1 MLALVVSLLHA
12 PRPDVAGRTM
22 RPGQKQTP
30 TGCISIDTTE
40 SEVINDAWCV
50 ENCAESPTADVCVGT
65 CQCPLTAINNE
76 VDHAT
81 DDEMQK
87 SEGGEAACKSKSET
101 ITADWCNSVCA
112 ETPDT
117 EACEP
122 VCDCPCMD
130 NACKQRMKKDPPP
143 PKPRIFG
150 GWTNCAESGMFFSKR
165 NVKLESRSQK
175 QSSGDCGKDEGDILT
190 IIDPSYIPVMGI
202 DPPDPMLRAG
212 NREPSYNHMWG
223 GNAVLPGRFGG
234 SGVAPILGEGSD
246 YQYYWITFGGEDT
259 DSADWADSAEQDI
272 IDAGANGAAFDIE
285 GGVTAE
291 GMMDWIK
298 TMRKKHPDWT
308 YVHVPKSG
316 INTFSDGTYA
326 HDYVGYDPEGGSP
339 DFVAPMM
346 YYSNYNSYPKMDI
359 SNPSSAGASEALA
372 ALKDLREAGWPA
384 SRTILTYQSFDAARA
399 RTTGLTTL
407 LPLLGKLLSSDFEY
421 DVINWGEKITLKGP
435 YAGVLGWPAQ
445 CGYSDR
451 RCWPEAD
458 QSNMVEVLKGARE
471 VGVNRKEL
479 PDPQDDWMLSEL
491 RAPSNASALAER
503 AERIERKHLAASKQ
517 HAKDEKAKDEK
528 AKSVGGGKQHGNS
541 GGGGGGKQHGKP

>member
-1 MLALVVSLLHA
+1 M
-12 PRPDVAGRTM
+12 
-22 RPGQKQTP
+22 
-30 TGCISIDTTE
+30 GCISIAVDSDVVDE
-40 SEVINDAWCV
+40 AWCGD
-50 ENCAESPTADVCVGT
+50 NCANNPDADVCVGN
-65 CQCPLTAINNE
+65 CQCPLTSITDA

-81 DDEMQK
+81 DAEMQK
-87 SEGGEAACKSKSET
+87 NGDGGAAECKSKSET

-150 GWTNCAESGMFFSKR
+150 GWTNCAERGMFFSKN
-165 NVKLESRSQK
+165 NVKLEALEQK
-175 QSSGDCGKDEGDILT
+175 QQGSGECGKDEGDILT
-190 IIDPSYIPVMGI
+190 IIDPAYVPEMGV

-212 NREPSYNHMWG
+212 QREPSYNHMWG
-223 GNAVLPGRFGG
+223 GNAILPGRFGG

-246 YQYYWITFGGEDT
+246 YKYYWITFGGEDT
-259 DSADWADSAEQDI
+259 DSANWADTAEQDI

-291 GMMDWIK
+291 DMMKWIK

-372 ALKDLREAGWPA
+372 ALKDLKEAGWPA

-407 LPLLGKLLSSDFEY
+407 LPLLGKLLSADFEY
-421 DVINWGEKITLKGP
+421 EVINWGEKITLKGP

-458 QSNMVEVLKGARE
+458 MSNMVEVLKGARE
-471 VGVNRKEL
+471 AGVNRKEL
-479 PDPQDDWMLSEL
+479 PDPNDDSMLRSL
-491 RAPSNASALAER
+491 HTPSNGSAAAGR
-503 AERIERKHLAASKQ
+503 ATQGKMATSQQHRKS
-517 HAKDEKAKDEK
+517 
-528 AKSVGGGKQHGNS
+528 SGSGSGS
-541 GGGGGGKQHGKP
+541 GGGGGVGSGSGSGKQHGASGGGGDKGKQHP

>member
-1 MLALVVSLLHA
+1 MLALLSTLAA
-12 PRPDVAGRTM
+12 PRPDAAGRA
-22 RPGQKQTP
+22 GQLQTP
-30 TGCISIDTTE
+30 TGCISLATD
-40 SEVINDAWCV
+40 SEVVDDAWCAD
-50 ENCAESPTADVCVGT
+50 NCAENPTADVCVGN
-65 CQCPLTAINNE
+65 CQCPLLAITGA

-87 SEGGEAACKSKSET
+87 SEGGEASCTSKSET
-101 ITADWCNSVCA
+101 ISADWCNSVCS

-122 VCDCPCMD
+122 VCDCPCMN
-130 NACKQRMKKDPPP
+130 NACKQRSKKDPAP

-150 GWTNCAESGMFFSKR
+150 GWTNCAESGMFFSKNNMKMER
-165 NVKLESRSQK
+165 NVKQSTTLAQK
-175 QSSGDCGKDEGDILT
+175 QQGSGSCGKDESDILT
-190 IIDPSYIPVMGI
+190 IIDPSYVPVMGI
-202 DPPDPMLRAG
+202 DPPDPDLRAG

-234 SGVAPILGEGSD
+234 AGVAPILGEGSD

-272 IDAGANGAAFDIE
+272 LDAGANGAAFDIE

-291 GMMDWIK
+291 GMMAWIK
-298 TMRKKHPDWT
+298 SMRKKHPDWT

-407 LPLLGKLLSSDFEY
+407 LPLLGKLLSTDFEF

-471 VGVNRKEL
+471 VGVNRHEL
-479 PDPQDDWMLSEL
+479 PDPQDEWMLHEL
-491 RAPSNASALAER
+491 RSPSNATIARER
-503 AERIERKHLAASKQ
+503 MQR
-517 HAKDEKAKDEK
+517 
-528 AKSVGGGKQHGNS
+528 KQHGKS
-541 GGGGGGKQHGKP
+541 GGGGGGRNPNAGGSKQHGKP

>member
-1 MLALVVSLLHA
+1 MLTLLALGA
-12 PRPDVAGRTM
+12 PRPDAAAHAG
-22 RPGQKQTP
+22 QLQTP
-30 TGCISIDTTE
+30 TTGCISLATD
-40 SEVINDAWCV
+40 SEVVDDAWCA
-50 ENCAESPTADVCVGT
+50 ENCAENPTADVCVGN
-65 CQCPLTAINNE
+65 CQCPLLAITGK
-76 VDHAT
+76 VDHAS

-87 SEGGEAACKSKSET
+87 KEAGGPASCTSKSDT

-122 VCDCPCMD
+122 VCDCPCTN
-130 NACKQRMKKDPPP
+130 NACKQRAKKDPPP

-150 GWTNCAESGMFFSKR
+150 GWTNCAESGMFFSNNMKFER
-165 NVKLESRSQK
+165 NVKQSTNLAQK
-175 QSSGDCGKDEGDILT
+175 QQGSGNCGKDEADILT
-190 IIDPSYIPVMGI
+190 IIDPSYVPVMGV
-202 DPPDPMLRAG
+202 DPPDPDLRAG

-223 GNAVLPGRFGG
+223 GNAILPGRFGG
-234 SGVAPILGEGSD
+234 NGVAPILGESSD
-246 YQYYWITFGGEDT
+246 YQYHWITFGGEDT
-259 DSADWADSAEQDI
+259 DSSNWAETAEQDI

-316 INTFSDGTYA
+316 VNTFSDGTYA

-372 ALKDLREAGWPA
+372 ALKDLKEAGWPA

-421 DVINWGEKITLKGP
+421 EVINWGEKITIKGP

-445 CGYSDR
+445 CGEGDF

-458 QSNMVEVLKGARE
+458 RSNVKQLLKGAKAA
-471 VGVNRKEL
+471 GVEIQGHL
-479 PDPQDDWMLSEL
+479 VQD
-491 RAPSNASALAER
+491 
-503 AERIERKHLAASKQ
+503 
-517 HAKDEKAKDEK
+517 
-528 AKSVGGGKQHGNS
+528 
-541 GGGGGGKQHGKP
+541 

>member
-1 MLALVVSLLHA
+1 MLTLLALGA
-12 PRPDVAGRTM
+12 PRPDAAAHAG
-22 RPGQKQTP
+22 QLQTS
-30 TGCISIDTTE
+30 TGCISLATD
-40 SEVINDAWCV
+40 SEVVDDAWCA
-50 ENCAESPTADVCVGT
+50 ENCAETPTADVCVGN
-65 CQCPLTAINNE
+65 CQCPLLAITGK
-76 VDHAT
+76 VDHAS

-87 SEGGEAACKSKSET
+87 KEAGGPASCTSKSET

-122 VCDCPCMD
+122 VCDCPCTN
-130 NACKQRMKKDPPP
+130 NACKQRAKKDPPP

-150 GWTNCAESGMFFSKR
+150 GWTNCAESGMFFSNNMKLER
-165 NVKLESRSQK
+165 NVKQSTKLAQK
-175 QSSGDCGKDEGDILT
+175 QQGSGNCGKDEADILT
-190 IIDPSYIPVMGI
+190 IIDPSYVPVMGV
-202 DPPDPMLRAG
+202 DPPDPDLRAG

-234 SGVAPILGEGSD
+234 NGVAPILGEGSD
-246 YQYYWITFGGEDT
+246 YQYHWITFGGEDT
-259 DSADWADSAEQDI
+259 DSSNWAETAEQDI

-316 INTFSDGTYA
+316 VNTFSDGTYA

-372 ALKDLREAGWPA
+372 ALKDLRDAGWPA

-399 RTTGLTTL
+399 RTTGLVTL

-421 DVINWGEKITLKGP
+421 EVINWGEKITIKGP

-458 QSNMVEVLKGARE
+458 QSNMVEILKGARE
-471 VGVNRKEL
+471 VGVNRQEL
-479 PDPQDDWMLSEL
+479 PDPQDEWMLREL
-491 RAPSNASALAER
+491 RKKPNATTAR
-503 AERIERKHLAASKQ
+503 GRMQRK
-517 HAKDEKAKDEK
+517 
-528 AKSVGGGKQHGNS
+528 S
-541 GGGGGGKQHGKP
+541 GGGGGGGGRQHEKP